1 MKQQAEES
9 MVHSP
14 ESLFVFAAPAS
25 SLESTHSAKILA
37 HPTIPGVVRSL
48 GRIQAV
54 MVARSRPPRHLFSPT
69 SLEPR
74 RVGSALPYRCDR
86 WSDRVCVPGET
97 KGTPRAGAGGVFI
110 FNVAQIQSVSGDQ
123 FIGKSR
129 GNNTQTCTC
138 NHGNDERLTVA
149 RS

>member
-1 MKQQAEES
+1 

-110 FNVAQIQSVSGDQ
+110 SMWRKSNRYQEINSLEKVEETTHKHAHAIMEMMNV
-123 FIGKSR
+123 
-129 GNNTQTCTC
+129 
-138 NHGNDERLTVA
+138 
-149 RS
+149 